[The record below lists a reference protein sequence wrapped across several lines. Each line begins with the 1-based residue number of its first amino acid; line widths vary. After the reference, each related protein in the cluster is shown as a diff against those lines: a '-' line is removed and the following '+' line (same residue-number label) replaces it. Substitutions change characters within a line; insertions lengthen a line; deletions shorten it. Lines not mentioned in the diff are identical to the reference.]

1 MQPKKNTPYI
11 QILQRLVDP
20 IFEENDGLYLVR
32 ERILK
37 SKVERTIFA
46 IRENIEQPGIET
58 LNAWQKS
65 VIKRNVEGLSDYLD
79 KLHLELDKEK
89 IINYVDNF
97 NQTNTDLRYERDEM
111 ILFINSFYATIIYD
125 IVWADNIS
133 VSDVINITQGK
144 VDNKN
149 LETKFKDMVKH
160 LNKSIIPY
168 LKSSNLYKSKVDRL
182 EEAITAYN
190 KKLYK
195 SASMM
200 FISATEGLVK
210 SLGNY
215 LIEKQQID
223 ISKVKKPLHSLDSF
237 LQHIPWKSD
246 YSMDIGKYM
255 FITGNYI
262 FDRDYNIE
270 DTKLTDLKTRLNFL
284 KRQYKE
290 GRNSILHGEDIS
302 FGEIWDLYVNF
313 AALDEVF
320 DAIKYY
326 DNYYK

>member
-1 MQPKKNTPYI
+1 MQPKNNTPYI
-11 QILQRLVDP
+11 QILQRLVNP
-20 IFEENDGLYLVR
+20 IFEKNDGLYFMR
-32 ERILK
+32 EQILK
-37 SKVERTIFA
+37 TKAERTIFA
-46 IRENIEQPGIET
+46 IRENIEQPGIQT
-58 LNAWQKS
+58 LNTWQKK
-65 VIKRNVEGLSDYLD
+65 VVTRNLEGLSKYLD
-79 KLHLELDKEK
+79 KLHEELDKEK

-97 NQTNTDLRYERDEM
+97 KESHIDLRHERDEM
-111 ILFINSFYATIIYD
+111 ILFINSFHATIIYD
-125 IVWADNIS
+125 IVWAGNIS

-149 LETKFKDMVKH
+149 LEAKFKNMAKY
-160 LNKSIIPY
+160 LNKTIIPY
-168 LKSSNLYKSKVDRL
+168 LKSSNLYKTKVDRL

-200 FISATEGLVK
+200 FISVTEGLVK

-223 ISKVKKPLHSLDSF
+223 ISKIKKTIHSLDSF
-237 LQHIPWKSD
+237 LENIPWKSD

-262 FDRDYNIE
+262 FDGDYNIE
-270 DTKLTDLKTRLNFL
+270 DTKMIDLKTRLNFL

-290 GRNSILHGEDIS
+290 GRNSILHGDDVS
-302 FGEIWDLYVNF
+302 FGMIWDLYVNF
-313 AALDEVF
+313 AALEEVF
-320 DAIKYY
+320 ETIKYY
-326 DNYYK
+326 DDLY